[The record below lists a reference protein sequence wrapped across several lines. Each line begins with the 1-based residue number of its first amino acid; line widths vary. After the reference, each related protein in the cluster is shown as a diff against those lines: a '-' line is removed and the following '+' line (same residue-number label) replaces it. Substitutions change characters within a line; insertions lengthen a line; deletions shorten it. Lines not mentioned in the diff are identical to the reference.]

1 MEATSSRTIPVIN
14 TWEALRGF
22 SRAGFLD
29 YIGQLWHQNGDVFQ
43 INVFKRSM
51 IVAVHP
57 DAVRHVNVVNRQ
69 NYDKL
74 HSYDVVRKY
83 ILGQGLLASTGD
95 LWRRQRRLMAPF
107 YTPKGVQAYGEIMLR
122 DGQRLRERWSR
133 LSGQT
138 VQIGEEMTYVTAAII
153 LRAMFSMETDEAII
167 GMKNAVETVLGYS
180 ASNQGGFFLPLWLP
194 TRKNR
199 NYLRAREMVHSY
211 IHSVIARR
219 RQLPEAEWP
228 NDLLTRLMQ
237 ARDEE
242 TGEPM
247 SEDLLHDESITTFF
261 AGHETTAR
269 TMTFA
274 WYALARN
281 PHVADKLHAELDA
294 VLGDCTPTLDG
305 LHQLPYTLQVI
316 KEVLRL
322 YPPAP
327 FYIRDAIA
335 EDELGGY
342 NTEGLPV
349 LMSPYYTHRHPDF
362 WEDPLEFNPDRW
374 TPESEANLHPYAY
387 HPFAVGQ
394 RTCIG
399 NNFSL
404 LESHILLSL
413 LAREYAPRLARGFE
427 PKFIMGGTLG
437 TSNGFP
443 MIIEQRA
450 NLNRQKKKPPPPRG
464 RGCPFLRAV
473 V

>member
-1 MEATSSRTIPVIN
+1 MESAIPRTIPAVN

-29 YIGQLWHQNGDVFQ
+29 YIGELWQRHGDVFQ

-57 DAVRHVNVVNRQ
+57 DAVRYVNVVNRQ

-74 HSYDVVRKY
+74 KSYDVVRKY
-83 ILGQGLLASTGD
+83 ILGQGLLASTGEQ
-95 LWRRQRRLMAPF
+95 WRRQRRLMAPF
-107 YTPKGVQAYGEIMLR
+107 YTPKGVQAYGEIMLG
-122 DGQRLRERWSR
+122 DGLRLRERWSQFDGR
-133 LSGQT
+133 T
-138 VQIGEEMTYVTAAII
+138 VQIGEEMTFVTAAII
-153 LRAMFSMETDEAII
+153 LRAMFSMDTDEAII
-167 GMKNAVETVLGYS
+167 GMKNAVETMLGYS
-180 ASNQGGFFLPLWLP
+180 TSNQSGLFIPLWVP
-194 TRKNR
+194 TPKNR
-199 NYLRAREMVHSY
+199 AYLKAREMVHGY
-211 IHSVIARR
+211 IHSVIAQRR
-219 RQLPEAEWP
+219 ALPEDAWP
-228 NDLLTRLMQ
+228 NDLLSRLMQ

-247 SEDLLHDESITTFF
+247 SEELLRDESITTFF

-281 PHVADKLHAELDA
+281 PHVADKLHAELDSI
-294 VLGDCTPTLDG
+294 LGDRTPALED
-305 LHQLPYTLQVI
+305 LHKLPYTLRVI

-327 FYIRDAIA
+327 FYMRDAIA
-335 EDELGGY
+335 GDKLGDFD
-342 NTEGLPV
+342 TQGLPV
-349 LMSPYYTHRHPDF
+349 LLSPYYTHRHPDF

-374 TPESEANLHPYAY
+374 APEREAEMHPYAY
-387 HPFAVGQ
+387 HPFAAGQ
-394 RTCIG
+394 RVCIG

-404 LESHILLSL
+404 LESHILLAL
-413 LAREYAPRLARGFE
+413 LAREYAPRIAPGFT

-443 MIIEQRA
+443 MIIER
-450 NLNRQKKKPPPPRG
+450 RS
-464 RGCPFLRAV
+464 
-473 V
+473 